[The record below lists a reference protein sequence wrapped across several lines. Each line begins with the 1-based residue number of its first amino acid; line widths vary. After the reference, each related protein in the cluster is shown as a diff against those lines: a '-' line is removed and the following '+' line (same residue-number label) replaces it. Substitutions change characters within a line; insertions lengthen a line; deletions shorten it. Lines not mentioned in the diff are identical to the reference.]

1 MKLPKSMIVP
11 VTRAQIDRP
20 VMAAKVIRR
29 LTSSSGKSKGSK
41 GADAGAGAGAGSG
54 SGAGANAGAN
64 AGAGESVG
72 TRAASA
78 AAAAHQTTPTRETL
92 ARTNGI
98 EAAKIAAGVPAAH

>member
-41 GADAGAGAGAGSG
+41 GSEDTDAGAGAGAG
-54 SGAGANAGAN
+54 AGAHAGAN

-72 TRAASA
+72 SRAASA

-92 ARTNGI
+92 TRTNGI